1 MKLMALMIVALSLIS
16 TTLAQ
21 GQHTQTGRKSE
32 PMQTMNDITMVAPA
46 LEKYAQ
52 GPLADLWK
60 RPGLTP
66 RDRSI
71 VTVASLIARNQT
83 IEMPYYFNLALDN
96 DVNGSVL
103 CLTDY
108 TYGPA
113 AGPLGTGGERPQ
125 YLRLRFAAY

>member
-1 MKLMALMIVALSLIS
+1 MKLMAVIIVALSLIS
-16 TTLAQ
+16 TTWAQ

-32 PMQTMNDITMVAPA
+32 PMQTMNDIAMVTPA

-71 VTVASLIARNQT
+71 VTISALIARNQT
-83 IEMPYYFNLALDN
+83 IEMPHYFNFALDN
-96 DVNGSVL
+96 GVKPPGNSGVISQL
-103 CLTDY
+103 SFY
-108 TYGPA
+108 S
-113 AGPLGTGGERPQ
+113 
-125 YLRLRFAAY
+125 